1 MKSPANSIDSNKSPS
16 NPMKKSPFFVSF
28 PIAWLR
34 RGGFTWTDAGQDW
47 ENSNFGAPQITAEKK
62 PFLDEPNYY
71 PLVNIQKTI
80 ENHHAINGKIH
91 YFDWVIFNSYVKL
104 PEGISHDLK
113 CI

>member
-16 NPMKKSPFFVSF
+16 NPMQKSPFFVSF

-47 ENSNFGAPQITAEKK
+47 ENSNFGAQRGIPHFWTN
-62 PFLDEPNYY
+62 PTTTLWH
-71 PLVNIQKTI
+71 LVNIQKTI

-91 YFDWVIFNSYVKL
+91 YFYGHFQ
-104 PEGISHDLK
+104 
-113 CI
+113 